1 MKQRRNAVLW
11 AIGWWIVRR
20 QIRRRATVAFADVGA
35 SATSAA
41 RGGRFRAVLGAIAL
55 VGVLAGGFV
64 VARRLLAGPE
74 EPEGLETA
82 TPPAVPEAPTEQVP
96 GTEPA

>member
-35 SATSAA
+35 SASSAA
-41 RGGRFRAVLGAIAL
+41 RGGRLRTVLGAIAL
-55 VGVLAGGFV
+55 VGVLAAGFV
-64 VARRLLAGPE
+64 VARKLLAGPD
-74 EPEGLETA
+74 EPGDTEPL
-82 TPPAVPEAPTEQVP
+82 AVPDAETGQIPDAESV
-96 GTEPA
+96 